1 MHLRKRTGF
10 TLVELLAVIAI
21 IGTLVGLL
29 LPAVQAA
36 REAARMSACSNNIR
50 QLSLAVLG
58 FEEQKQRLPSHSFD
72 YSLGLRYANPS
83 RDNWCSWGVM
93 VHLLPFIEESD
104 LYGKC
109 LVEFGTGASGAEFIG
124 TTSVKNRQLALL
136 MCPTEIQRRPLLG
149 SMGLTSY
156 HVNTGDLVTSGFYN
170 CSNCFRGPFIPG
182 IHPSSGWSGY
192 GAIPSPHTTSRARY
206 TRIKDITDGL
216 SKTVAFGEVIVGQ
229 RTRSLPAGIANTTNV
244 SYTAS
249 PSVCDGEI
257 GADGQYLAIYSN
269 ASSSFDRNLYGA
281 SWGDSRDAFTGFQTM
296 AAPNRPRCAN
306 GGGTAASNPIIPA
319 SSYHRG
325 GATIAMC
332 DGSVRFITDTIDA
345 GDPTATKD
353 AANTT
358 VDSSGAGY
366 KGQSIRGV
374 WGAMGTRANG
384 EAFVLP

>member
-10 TLVELLAVIAI
+10 TLVELLVVIAI

-36 REAARMSACSNNIR
+36 RESARMSACSNNIR

-58 FEEQKQRLPSHSFD
+58 YEEQKQRLPSHSFD
-72 YSLGLRYANPS
+72 YGLRQRFSTNPS
-83 RDNWCSWGVM
+83 RDAWASWGAM

-104 LYGKC
+104 LYQKC
-109 LVEFGTGASGAEFIG
+109 LGEFGTSANGTEFIS
-124 TTSVKNRQLALL
+124 TTSVRNRQLTML
-136 MCPTEIQRRPLLG
+136 MCPSEIQRRPLLG

-156 HVNTGDLVTSGFYN
+156 HVNTGDQPTSGFYN

-182 IHPSSGWSGY
+182 VRPESGWSSY
-192 GAIPSPHTTSRARY
+192 GVVPTTPRAWY
-206 TRIKDITDGL
+206 TRIKDVTDGL
-216 SKTVAFGEVIVGQ
+216 SKTVAFGEVVVGQ

-244 SYTAS
+244 SYSAS

-257 GADGQYLAIYSN
+257 GADGQYLSIYSN

-306 GGGTAASNPIIPA
+306 GGPTAAGNPIIPA

-358 VDSSGAGY
+358 VSSSGAGY
-366 KGQSIRGV
+366 RGQSIRGV
-374 WGAMGTRANG
+374 WGAMGTRASG
-384 EAFVLP
+384 ESLTLP